1 MRQIQVKTLQTIL
14 VFIICLVKQQEVL
27 ANKTEIQDL
36 KTSINIESSLKT
48 VIGGS
53 YRKHLK
59 ILMQLKKNL
68 QNEGIVVLSP
78 VGELALNPKEEFVLL
93 DADPVHDPRILQD
106 SIFAKIRTASFHVV
120 ANVGGYIGS
129 AAKLEMG
136 YAIAN
141 GLQILTI
148 EPVDDPNLAP
158 YCRLIT
164 EVFPNVLSDI

>member
-1 MRQIQVKTLQTIL
+1 MRKKYVLIIKTIL
-14 VFIICLVKQQEVL
+14 IVFINFCFLQQVL
-27 ANKTEIQDL
+27 ASKKENSSEL
-36 KTSINIESSLKT
+36 NNESPLKT

-59 ILMQLKKNL
+59 TLMQLKKNL
-68 QNEGIVVLSP
+68 QNEGILVLSP
-78 VGELALNPKEEFVLL
+78 VGELAINPNEEFVVL

-106 SIFAKIRTASFHVV
+106 SIFAKIRASSFHVV

-136 YAIAN
+136 YAIAH
-141 GLQILTI
+141 GIQILTL
-148 EPVDDPNLAP
+148 EPIDDPNLAP

-164 EVFPNVLSDI
+164 EVFPNILSNI